1 MGNKRGVSNISL
13 ELMKKQGVSLLTLA
27 KEMVELEKE
36 IKQQAAEINNLR
48 DQIVAL
54 RETVSDARQIAENV
68 NSRTA
73 GLMVF
78 GR

>member
-48 DQIVAL
+48 DQIEAL
-54 RETVSDARQIAENV
+54 RQTVAELNT
-68 NSRTA
+68 RTSS
-73 GLMVF
+73 LIVF
-78 GR
+78 GM